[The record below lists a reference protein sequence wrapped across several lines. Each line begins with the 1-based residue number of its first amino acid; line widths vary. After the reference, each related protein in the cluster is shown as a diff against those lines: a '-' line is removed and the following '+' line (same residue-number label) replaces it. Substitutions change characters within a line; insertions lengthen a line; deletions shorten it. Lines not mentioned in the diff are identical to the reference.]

1 MLIRFNILYLSCK
14 YPIIDVL
21 CYYYIFNSY
30 IPTLTHLN
38 VILHRLTHLERNLD
52 LNPLTTNK
60 YRCINQINQSIMVYP
75 VSLQNATVIN
85 HVDNYDS
92 EMLDMF
98 PNDIIE
104 NDTIQGQIDDDKYDY
119 SILGSI
125 DPDTHYF
132 PNQRNL
138 VCKNYTEES
147 FNKYFY
153 FQNNFSLYHVNIRS
167 TPENLK
173 QLIYYIQGIKYKFSV
188 FAISETWLKNYNDTL
203 YNIKGYSHECVNRE
217 NCPEGGV
224 SLYIRNDLTYR
235 IRTDLSIELI
245 DIDIIFI
252 EIPKTNLNTNTNIL
266 IGVCYRPPHVSAT
279 EFIEK
284 LDEILQKLQREKSV
298 IYFCGDFNFNILG
311 ISPAANCKSNEFH
324 NTFLSHAFNPLIVD
338 LPTRVNKV
346 TGTYTLIDNIYTNH
360 TNHLENCQGAI
371 LKTTFSDHYSI
382 IAISKFIFTTK
393 QSTLISRREFTD
405 KNKYKLLKKLQL
417 QNWDYIYN
425 TS

>member
-1 MLIRFNILYLSCK
+1 MI
-14 YPIIDVL
+14 
-21 CYYYIFNSY
+21 
-30 IPTLTHLN
+30 
-38 VILHRLTHLERNLD
+38 
-52 LNPLTTNK
+52 
-60 YRCINQINQSIMVYP
+60 YP

-188 FAISETWLKNYNDTL
+188 FAISETWLK
-203 YNIKGYSHECVNRE
+203 
-217 NCPEGGV
+217 
-224 SLYIRNDLTYR
+224 
-235 IRTDLSIELI
+235 
-245 DIDIIFI
+245 
-252 EIPKTNLNTNTNIL
+252 
-266 IGVCYRPPHVSAT
+266 
-279 EFIEK
+279 K
-284 LDEILQKLQREKSV
+284 L
-298 IYFCGDFNFNILG
+298 
-311 ISPAANCKSNEFH
+311 
-324 NTFLSHAFNPLIVD
+324 
-338 LPTRVNKV
+338 
-346 TGTYTLIDNIYTNH
+346 
-360 TNHLENCQGAI
+360 
-371 LKTTFSDHYSI
+371 
-382 IAISKFIFTTK
+382 
-393 QSTLISRREFTD
+393 
-405 KNKYKLLKKLQL
+405 
-417 QNWDYIYN
+417 
-425 TS
+425 

>member
-1 MLIRFNILYLSCK
+1 MGILYTISYKLMYLFFIVSITIYIVNHSNSTGLLNYLIYSSMILPLIGWYAPSKLLLKLCMYFILIITCNLISHIMIISNCFIVIVISVKLPLCIMCTHLYTITRLIIIITSVCIIILHGSIFALSLLHIFYNLPLIYYQQLIVIALLLNLNNILFYTFLRLKMLIRFNILYLSCK
-14 YPIIDVL
+14 YPIIDIL

-38 VILHRLTHLERNLD
+38 VVLHRLTNLERNLD

-60 YRCINQINQSIMVYP
+60 YCCINQINQSIMVYP

-147 FNKYFY
+147 FNKSF
-153 FQNNFSLYHVNIRS
+153 FFLNNFSLYHVNIRS

-173 QLIYYIQGIKYKFSV
+173 QL
-188 FAISETWLKNYNDTL
+188 
-203 YNIKGYSHECVNRE
+203 
-217 NCPEGGV
+217 
-224 SLYIRNDLTYR
+224 
-235 IRTDLSIELI
+235 
-245 DIDIIFI
+245 
-252 EIPKTNLNTNTNIL
+252 
-266 IGVCYRPPHVSAT
+266 
-279 EFIEK
+279 
-284 LDEILQKLQREKSV
+284 
-298 IYFCGDFNFNILG
+298 
-311 ISPAANCKSNEFH
+311 
-324 NTFLSHAFNPLIVD
+324 
-338 LPTRVNKV
+338 
-346 TGTYTLIDNIYTNH
+346 
-360 TNHLENCQGAI
+360 
-371 LKTTFSDHYSI
+371 
-382 IAISKFIFTTK
+382 
-393 QSTLISRREFTD
+393 
-405 KNKYKLLKKLQL
+405 
-417 QNWDYIYN
+417 
-425 TS
+425 

>member
-1 MLIRFNILYLSCK
+1 MGILYTISYKLMYLCVIVSITIYIVHHSNFTGLLNYLIYSSMILPMIGWYAPSKLLLKLCMYFILIITCNLISHIMIISNCFIRIVISVKLPLCIMCTHLYTITRLIIIITSVCIIILHGSIFALSLLHIFYNLPLNYYHQLIVIALLLNFNNILFYTFLRLKMLIRFNILYLSCK
-14 YPIIDVL
+14 FSIIDVL

-85 HVDNYDS
+85 HVDNYYS

-104 NDTIQGQIDDDKYDY
+104 NDTTQGQIDDDKYDY

-138 VCKNYTEES
+138 VCKNYTKES
-147 FNKYFY
+147 FNKSFY

-203 YNIKGYSHECVNRE
+203 YNIKGYSNECVNRE
-217 NCPEGGV
+217 NRPGSGV

-235 IRTDLSIELI
+235 IRTDLSI
-245 DIDIIFI
+245 
-252 EIPKTNLNTNTNIL
+252 
-266 IGVCYRPPHVSAT
+266 
-279 EFIEK
+279 
-284 LDEILQKLQREKSV
+284 
-298 IYFCGDFNFNILG
+298 
-311 ISPAANCKSNEFH
+311 
-324 NTFLSHAFNPLIVD
+324 
-338 LPTRVNKV
+338 
-346 TGTYTLIDNIYTNH
+346 
-360 TNHLENCQGAI
+360 
-371 LKTTFSDHYSI
+371 
-382 IAISKFIFTTK
+382 
-393 QSTLISRREFTD
+393 
-405 KNKYKLLKKLQL
+405 
-417 QNWDYIYN
+417 
-425 TS
+425 

>member
-1 MLIRFNILYLSCK
+1 MCQQGKPPWR
-14 YPIIDVL
+14 
-21 CYYYIFNSY
+21 
-30 IPTLTHLN
+30 
-38 VILHRLTHLERNLD
+38 
-52 LNPLTTNK
+52 
-60 YRCINQINQSIMVYP
+60 RC
-75 VSLQNATVIN
+75 
-85 HVDNYDS
+85 
-92 EMLDMF
+92 
-98 PNDIIE
+98 
-104 NDTIQGQIDDDKYDY
+104 
-119 SILGSI
+119 
-125 DPDTHYF
+125 
-132 PNQRNL
+132 
-138 VCKNYTEES
+138 
-147 FNKYFY
+147 
-153 FQNNFSLYHVNIRS
+153 
-167 TPENLK
+167 
-173 QLIYYIQGIKYKFSV
+173 
-188 FAISETWLKNYNDTL
+188 
-203 YNIKGYSHECVNRE
+203 
-217 NCPEGGV
+217 GV

-298 IYFCGDFNFNILG
+298 IYFCGDFNFNKLG

-371 LKTTFSDHYSI
+371 LITTFSDHYSI
-382 IAISKFIFTTK
+382 IIIAISKFSFTTK

-405 KNKYKLLKKLQL
+405 KNKYKLQKKTPKLGLHIQHF
-417 QNWDYIYN
+417 I
-425 TS
+425 SGRCFCFFP